1 MNLQVMKSRLH
12 AFMENPQQQTITGIM
27 LLMLVAIGMAH
38 AGTGGQAA
46 FGQLEQQIIGWAQG
60 TLGTIL
66 SVVALLVGAGFA
78 VARQSVVFVVIGL
91 SFALVLYFGPNVITG
106 IMIATGG
113 VGMVHPMLM
122 G

>member
-1 MNLQVMKSRLH
+1 MNLQVMKSHLH

-66 SVVALLVGAGFA
+66 AVVALLVGAGFA

-91 SFALVLYFGPNVITG
+91 SFALVLYFGPQVIQG